1 MMTQM
6 KKSECRRIMRE
17 YIECYDPY
25 EKKPALGYN
34 IAEMSRY
41 ARKNNRKISELT
53 QEEAAM
59 FAIKKM
65 GGQ

>member
-1 MMTQM
+1 MYVERTETMALH
-6 KKSECRRIMRE
+6 
-17 YIECYDPY
+17 YDERYNPY

-53 QEEAAM
+53 KEEAAM
-59 FAIKKM
+59 FAVK
-65 GGQ
+65 